1 MTTEHPL
8 AVKQAKKSWLPSQV
22 RTRVKAIGMALL
34 QSIASL
40 PLLFMRTHSYGPV
53 KRFPFC
59 WLEQRELKEG
69 AGMARKLAWSGEVG
83 GGGTLVAEI
92 CSPAWGWGLH
102 YHHPKPSD
110 AFPEIICCL
119 PDWVSNVSAFLP
131 DSFSSEL
138 TASLLH
144 HVIPVETVSSLH
156 ITSFCCP
163 NSSNPG
169 RQLQGHGCLFLS
181 PA

>member
-1 MTTEHPL
+1 MRGCLPQVGIETCCCEIPAQLAFWKAWVVGNMTTEHPL

-83 GGGTLVAEI
+83 GGGTLEWLKSVLLPGDGG
-92 CSPAWGWGLH
+92 CTTTTLNPLMPFLKSYVVSLTGYQMSQHSSLT
-102 YHHPKPSD
+102 
-110 AFPEIICCL
+110 AFP
-119 PDWVSNVSAFLP
+119 
-131 DSFSSEL
+131 
-138 TASLLH
+138 
-144 HVIPVETVSSLH
+144 
-156 ITSFCCP
+156 
-163 NSSNPG
+163 
-169 RQLQGHGCLFLS
+169 LS
-181 PA
+181 